1 MNDPRTE
8 TGSGSAPLRIR
19 PAARAVILTPDARIV
34 LVRFE
39 FPAGTRWALPGGGLQ
54 PGEDHVTALKRE
66 LVEEIGLADVEIGPH
81 LWTREHHITFLDGR
95 WDGQREHIYLVRV
108 PEAFDIAPALDADA
122 LRAEYIHEI
131 RWWDVDAIGADRT
144 STFVPQHLH
153 RHLTAVMSDGPPPM
167 PIPVEV

>member
-1 MNDPRTE
+1 MSDRRTE
-8 TGSGSAPLRIR
+8 SPAGSTPLRIR
-19 PAARAVILTPDARIV
+19 PAARAVILTPDSRIV

-39 FPAGTRWALPGGGLQ
+39 FPAGTRWALPGGGLH

-66 LVEEIGLADVEIGPH
+66 LIEEIGLIDVEIGPH
-81 LWTREHHITFLDGR
+81 LWTREHHITFLDGQ

-108 PEAFDIAPALDADA
+108 PDVFDIAPALDDEA

-131 RWWDVDAIGADRT
+131 RWWDVDDIGADRT
-144 STFVPQHLH
+144 STFVPRHLH
-153 RHLTAVMSDGPPPM
+153 RHLTSVISEGPPPI